1 VPKRRRKK
9 IQDKW
14 KMKKWYNLYSPTYFG
29 TTALG
34 SAPCNDPSRMMGRI
48 VETTLYDITGDFSQQ
63 HIKLYFQVV
72 DLKDNDAYTI
82 FKGHEYSRDYL
93 RSLVRRGSTRVDRI
107 INLAT
112 KDGYRLRVSATAL
125 SIIRIKTTQVSLI
138 RAQIQNIL
146 NEKATKLQF
155 SQFVQEAV
163 LGKIGSDIYNLSK
176 KICPLRHVGIRK
188 SKLLAVPPSKPVED
202 IEAELTVEA

>member
-1 VPKRRRKK
+1 
-9 IQDKW
+9 
-14 KMKKWYNLYSPTYFG
+14 
-29 TTALG
+29 
-34 SAPCNDPSRMMGRI
+34 
-48 VETTLYDITGDFSQQ
+48 
-63 HIKLYFQVV
+63 
-72 DLKDNDAYTI
+72 
-82 FKGHEYSRDYL
+82 
-93 RSLVRRGSTRVDRI
+93 VDRI

-112 KDGYRLRVSATAL
+112 KDGYKLRVSATAL
-125 SIIRIKTTQVSLI
+125 SIVRIKATQVSLI

-188 SKLLAVPPSKPVED
+188 SKLLASPPSKPAED